1 MTTRVEYAENSVSDD
16 ELFGT
21 YMVEFHEM
29 TLTKKQ
35 DYVLGSSVGSC
46 TETRSSLGIYK
57 SVVLPEL
64 SNPKNIKVHFSS
76 SLF

>member
-29 TLTKKQ
+29 TLTKSKITYWGQ
-35 DYVLGSSVGSC
+35 VWVHVQKHDRLWAY
-46 TETRSSLGIYK
+46 TR
-57 SVVLPEL
+57 VWFCQNCPT
-64 SNPKNIKVHFSS
+64 PKISKCIFLS